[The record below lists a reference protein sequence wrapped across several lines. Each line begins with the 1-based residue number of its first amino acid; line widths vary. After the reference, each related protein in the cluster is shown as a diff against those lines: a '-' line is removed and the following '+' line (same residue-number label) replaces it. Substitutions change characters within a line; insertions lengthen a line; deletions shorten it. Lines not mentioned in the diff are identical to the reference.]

1 MTGSVVSNRGASPF
15 LAVSLTLALAGCGS
29 DENYQYA
36 ASEEA
41 AEQARSEV
49 YEQYGADAEGE
60 GADPSMI
67 EAEAV
72 EDSASYSCTDDCSG
86 HEAGVAWAADN
97 DVTDESECGGDS
109 ESFREGCE
117 SFAADRQQ
125 AADEQAQQE
134 AEEAASDAE
143 TAYDSEY

>member
-1 MTGSVVSNRGASPF
+1 MRR
-15 LAVSLTLALAGCGS
+15 LCAVLALALIGCGS
-29 DENYQYA
+29 SDDQRYA

-49 YEQYGADAEGE
+49 YEQYGADSDGT
-60 GADPSMI
+60 GADPAMI
-67 EAEAV
+67 EADAV

-97 DVTDESECGGDS
+97 DVTDESECGGNS

-125 AADEQAQQE
+125 AVDEQAQQE

-143 TAYDSEY
+143 VADGSEY